1 MAKIITEEIYNKL
14 KDKQT
19 KLGVTLDKCIQ
30 TGMLKP
36 TLVVASSCVFIKNIM
51 KLYSYMARN
60 LW

>member
-30 TGMLKP
+30 TGMSHHEAGFIFH
-36 TLVVASSCVFIKNIM
+36 LVSLVI
-51 KLYSYMARN
+51 ARN
-60 LW
+60 N